1 MNRLIRGATLVPA
14 NAHDDVHPAAD
25 LAIAGHKI
33 VGVGAAPDGFVPDR
47 VIDGRQHIVLPGLVN
62 THTHLSMT
70 LMRNYADDL
79 AFWPW
84 LLERV
89 KPLEDHLVP
98 EDVRVGARLGIAEMI
113 RGGTTCF
120 HDMYFHLDEV
130 ADEVANAGL
139 RARLCGAL
147 FDNSGQGEQL
157 LASAVGLH
165 DRWHG
170 KADGR
175 VTVGLGPHS
184 PYLCSVAYLR
194 EILAEAERLRCGLHV
209 HVAETEREVAE
220 SRERHGMTPV
230 QLLADLG
237 CFRVPV
243 VAAHGIYVDAD
254 DRRLLRDGGVSV
266 AHNPGSN
273 LKLANGIAPVQELLD
288 DGINVSLGTDGAAS
302 NNNLNVFEEMHLAAL
317 LQKWLRRD
325 AEALP
330 ARQVLRMAT
339 INGAKALGLDAHIG
353 SLEVGKQADI
363 VLVDAAQPHL
373 APRHD
378 PIALLV
384 YSAQAADVDTVLVAG
399 RVLLENRELKTL
411 DAEALLTQAG
421 EQTRRLLQRASEATA
436 DKDSRAGGRR
446 RRRTPSG
453 RATESS

>member
-1 MNRLIRGATLVPA
+1 MNLLIRGATIVTVNRGDEVVPEG
-14 NAHDDVHPAAD
+14 D
-25 LAIAGHKI
+25 LAIAGGKI
-33 VGVGAAPDGFVPDR
+33 VGVGSTPPGFVPDR
-47 VIDGRQHIVLPGLVN
+47 VMDGRNRIVMPGLVN

-98 EDVRVGARLGIAEMI
+98 EDVRIGARLGIAELI

-130 ADEVANAGL
+130 ADEVASSGL
-139 RARLCGAL
+139 RGRLCGAL
-147 FDNSGQGEQL
+147 FDNSGQGEAL
-157 LASAVGLH
+157 LAAAVGLH
-165 DRWHG
+165 ERWHG
-170 KADGR
+170 KAEGR

-184 PYLCSVAYLR
+184 PYLCSPGYLR
-194 EILAEAERLRCGLHV
+194 EILSEAERLQCGLHV
-209 HVAETEREVAE
+209 HVAETDREVAE
-220 SRERHGMTPV
+220 SREKHGVTPV

-243 VAAHGIYVDAD
+243 VAAHGIYVDAA
-254 DRRLLRDGGVSV
+254 DRRLLREGGVTV

-273 LKLANGIAPVQELLD
+273 LKLANGIASVQELLD

-302 NNNLNVFEEMHLAAL
+302 NNNLNLFEEMHLAAL

-330 ARQVLRMAT
+330 ARQALRMAT
-339 INGAKALGLDAHIG
+339 INGAKALGLDGEIG
-353 SLEVGKQADI
+353 SLEVGKQADVVVI
-363 VLVDAAQPHL
+363 DAAQPHL

-378 PIALLV
+378 PVALLV
-384 YSAQAADVDTVLVAG
+384 YSAQAADVATVLVAG
-399 RVLLENRELKTL
+399 RILLEERRLMTL
-411 DAEALLTQAG
+411 DGESLLELATA
-421 EQTRRLLQRASEATA
+421 QTRSLLARASA
-436 DKDSRAGGRR
+436 S
-446 RRRTPSG
+446 
-453 RATESS
+453 

>member
-1 MNRLIRGATLVPA
+1 MNLLIRGATLVTV
-14 NAHDDVHPAAD
+14 NAGDEVLTEGD
-25 LAIAGHKI
+25 LAIAGAKI
-33 VGVGAAPDGFVPDR
+33 VGVGAAPPGFAPDR
-47 VIDGRQHIVLPGLVN
+47 VMDGRNRIVLPGLVN

-98 EDVRVGARLGIAEMI
+98 EDVRIGARLGIAEMI
-113 RGGTTCF
+113 CGGTTCF

-139 RARLCGAL
+139 RGRLCGAL
-147 FDNSGQGEQL
+147 FDNSGQGEAL
-157 LASAVGLH
+157 LDAAVGLH
-165 DRWHG
+165 ERWHG
-170 KADGR
+170 KAEGR

-184 PYLCSVAYLR
+184 PYLCSPGYLR
-194 EILAEAERLRCGLHV
+194 EILSEAERLGCGLHV
-209 HVAETEREVAE
+209 HVAETDREVAE
-220 SRERHGMTPV
+220 SREKHGVTPV

-243 VAAHGIYVDAD
+243 VAAHGIYVDAA
-254 DRRLLRDGGVSV
+254 DRRLLREGGVTV

-273 LKLANGIAPVQELLD
+273 LKLANGIAPVQDLLD
-288 DGINVSLGTDGAAS
+288 DGVNVSLGTDGAAS
-302 NNNLNVFEEMHLAAL
+302 NNNLNLFEEMHLAAL

-339 INGAKALGLDAHIG
+339 INGARALGLEGEIG
-353 SLEVGKQADI
+353 SLEVGKQADVVVI
-363 VLVDAAQPHL
+363 DAAQPHL

-384 YSAQAADVDTVLVAG
+384 YSAQAADVSTVLVGG
-399 RVLLENRELKTL
+399 RILLEERRLTTL
-411 DAEALLTQAG
+411 DGEPLLELATAQTQH
-421 EQTRRLLQRASEATA
+421 LLQRAS
-436 DKDSRAGGRR
+436 
-446 RRRTPSG
+446 PP
-453 RATESS
+453 

>member
-1 MNRLIRGATLVPA
+1 MKLLIRQATLVTVNERDEVLP
-14 NAHDDVHPAAD
+14 DAD
-25 LAIAGHKI
+25 LAIAEDKI
-33 VGVGAAPDGFVPDR
+33 VGVGSAPDGFVPDR
-47 VIDGRQHIVLPGLVN
+47 ILDGRDRIVLPGLVN

-98 EDVRVGARLGIAEMI
+98 EDVRIGARLGIAEMI

-130 ADEVANAGL
+130 ASEVASSGL

-147 FDNSGQGEQL
+147 FDNSGQGEAL
-157 LASAVGLH
+157 LAHAVGVH
-165 DRWHG
+165 ERWHG
-170 KADGR
+170 KGDGR

-184 PYLCSVAYLR
+184 AYLCSEGYLR
-194 EILAEAERLRCGLHV
+194 EILGEAERLECGLHI

-220 SRERHGMTPV
+220 SLAKHGMTPV
-230 QLLADLG
+230 QQLAELG
-237 CFRVPV
+237 CFGVPV
-243 VAAHGIYVDAD
+243 VAAHGIYVDSVD
-254 DRRLLRDGGVSV
+254 QRLLREGGVAV

-273 LKLANGIAPVQELLD
+273 LKLANGIAPVQELLAN
-288 DGINVSLGTDGAAS
+288 GVNVSLGTDGAAS
-302 NNNLNVFEEMHLAAL
+302 NNNLNLFEEMHLAAL

-330 ARQVLRMAT
+330 ARQALRMAT
-339 INGAKALGLDAHIG
+339 INGAKALGLDAQIG
-353 SLEVGKQADI
+353 SLEVGKQADV

-384 YSAQAADVDTVLVAG
+384 YSAQAADVCTVLVNG
-399 RVLLENRELKTL
+399 RILLEEREFSTL
-411 DAEALLTQAG
+411 DGPALLTQAA
-421 EQTRRLLQRASEATA
+421 EQTRRLLRRS
-436 DKDSRAGGRR
+436 SGAGN
-446 RRRTPSG
+446 
-453 RATESS
+453 

>member
-1 MNRLIRGATLVPA
+1 MNLLIRGATLVTV
-14 NAHDDVHPAAD
+14 NAAD
-25 LAIAGHKI
+25 EVIAEGDLAVAGGRIA
-33 VGVGAAPDGFVPDR
+33 GVGAAPPGFVPDR
-47 VIDGRQHIVLPGLVN
+47 VMDGRNRILMPGLVN

-98 EDVRVGARLGIAEMI
+98 EDVRIGARLGIAEMI

-130 ADEVANAGL
+130 ADEVARSGL
-139 RARLCGAL
+139 RGRLCGAL
-147 FDNSGQGEQL
+147 FDNSGQGEAL
-157 LASAVGLH
+157 LDAAVGLH
-165 DRWHG
+165 ERWHG
-170 KADGR
+170 KAEGR

-184 PYLCSVAYLR
+184 PYLCSPGYLR
-194 EILAEAERLRCGLHV
+194 EILGEAERLQCGLHV
-209 HVAETEREVAE
+209 HVAETDREVAD
-220 SRERHGMTPV
+220 SRAKHGVTPV

-237 CFRVPV
+237 CFRVPT
-243 VAAHGIYVDAD
+243 VAAHGIYVDAA
-254 DRRLLRDGGVSV
+254 DRRLLREGGVTV

-288 DGINVSLGTDGAAS
+288 DGVNVSLGTDGAAS
-302 NNNLNVFEEMHLAAL
+302 NNNLNLFEEMHLAAL

-339 INGAKALGLDAHIG
+339 INGAKALGLEAEIG
-353 SLEVGKQADI
+353 SLEVGKQADVI
-363 VLVDAAQPHL
+363 VIDAAQPHL

-384 YSAQAADVDTVLVAG
+384 YSAQAADVATVLVAG
-399 RVLLENRELKTL
+399 RILLEERRLMTL
-411 DAEALLTQAG
+411 DAESLLELATA
-421 EQTRRLLQRASEATA
+421 QTRSLLARASAT
-436 DKDSRAGGRR
+436 
-446 RRRTPSG
+446 
-453 RATESS
+453 

>member
-1 MNRLIRGATLVPA
+1 MKLLIRQATLVTV
-14 NAHDDVHPAAD
+14 NARDEVLPDAD
-25 LAIAGHKI
+25 LAIAEDKI
-33 VGVGAAPDGFVPDR
+33 VGVGSAPHGFVPDR
-47 VIDGRQHIVLPGLVN
+47 TLDGRERIVLPGLVN

-98 EDVRVGARLGIAEMI
+98 EDVRIGARLGIAEMI

-130 ADEVANAGL
+130 ASEVASSGL

-147 FDNSGQGEQL
+147 FDNSGQGEAL
-157 LASAVGLH
+157 LAHAVGVH
-165 DRWHG
+165 ERWHG
-170 KADGR
+170 KGDGR

-184 PYLCSVAYLR
+184 AYLCSEGYLR
-194 EILAEAERLRCGLHV
+194 EILGEAERLECGLHI

-220 SRERHGMTPV
+220 SLAKHGMTPV
-230 QLLADLG
+230 QQLAELG
-237 CFRVPV
+237 CFGVPV
-243 VAAHGIYVDAD
+243 VAAHGIYLDAAD
-254 DRRLLRDGGVSV
+254 QRLLREGGVAV

-273 LKLANGIAPVQELLD
+273 LKLANGIAPVQELLAN
-288 DGINVSLGTDGAAS
+288 GINVSLGTDGAAS
-302 NNNLNVFEEMHLAAL
+302 NNNLNLFEEMHLAAL

-330 ARQVLRMAT
+330 ARQALRMAT
-339 INGAKALGLDAHIG
+339 INGAKALGLEAQIG
-353 SLEVGKQADI
+353 SLEVGKQADV

-384 YSAQAADVDTVLVAG
+384 YSAQAADVCTVLVNG
-399 RVLLENRELKTL
+399 RILLEERQFSTL
-411 DAEALLTQAG
+411 DGPALLAQAA
-421 EQTRRLLQRASEATA
+421 EQTRQLL
-436 DKDSRAGGRR
+436 RR
-446 RRRTPSG
+446 SSG
-453 RATESS
+453 AA